1 MLKKMIAIITSVII
15 LLTPIQASAV
25 TWGEIL
31 TGLRASDTF
40 TSGETAAART
50 SEGEY
55 VISGGQIDELVEVS
69 TLQFSD
75 SLKVL
80 FQNIKIKQ
88 LNAHEDSGKTIVI
101 ILGRGSEVTDG
112 VNASA
117 HGKNTNLSLT
127 NEGKMGSLNAIV
139 HNQAQAAIKNNGEIT
154 GGMNNE
160 VHGEGSRLE
169 FVNDKEGRITGGM
182 DNGVSEKGELV
193 FTNNGTAA
201 NIYLTAPLMAVCL
214 RTPTTVQST

>member
-1 MLKKMIAIITSVII
+1 MFKKVIAIITSVII

-25 TWGEIL
+25 TWGEIV
-31 TGLRASDTF
+31 TGLQASDTF

-88 LNAHEDSGKTIVI
+88 LNAHPGQRFGGYGWSQRE
-101 ILGRGSEVTDG
+101 RAWERYESEPD
-112 VNASA
+112 
-117 HGKNTNLSLT
+117 
-127 NEGKMGSLNAIV
+127 
-139 HNQAQAAIKNNGEIT
+139 
-154 GGMNNE
+154 
-160 VHGEGSRLE
+160 
-169 FVNDKEGRITGGM
+169 
-182 DNGVSEKGELV
+182 
-193 FTNNGTAA
+193 
-201 NIYLTAPLMAVCL
+201 
-214 RTPTTVQST
+214 